1 MKNWILY
8 PAAALVGGVYLAVV
22 TWGGLMWSVAGLAAA
37 ILWLAFFAREMRGLW
52 ALLLAAALGCA
63 IGGWFYAGSGITEL
77 EAASAGLTMLVH
89 LAVIAI
95 AAGFMQK
102 KK

>member
-1 MKNWILY
+1 MKSRMLY
-8 PAAALVGGVYLAVV
+8 PAAALVGGMYVAAVA
-22 TWGGLMWSVAGLAAA
+22 WGGLMWSVAGLAAA
-37 ILWLAFFAREMRGLW
+37 ILWLAFFAKEMHGLW
-52 ALLLAAALGCA
+52 ALLLAAAVGCA
-63 IGGWFYAGSGITEL
+63 LGGWICTGGGSMEL
-77 EAASAGLTMLVH
+77 AAASAGLTMMVH

>member
-22 TWGGLMWSVAGLAAA
+22 TWGGLMGSAAGLAAA
-37 ILWLAFFAREMRGLW
+37 ILWLVFFAREMRGLW
-52 ALLLAAALGCA
+52 ALLLAAAVGCVT
-63 IGGWFYAGSGITEL
+63 GGWLFAGGRITEPD
-77 EAASAGLTMLVH
+77 AAAAGLTMIVH